1 MVTEPTQLYCALF
14 DHMFI
19 QKGIMQD
26 MDVHSTARTR
36 HFSNYNAVIIRIQIK
51 TNDRVFDFDFQ
62 LQ

>member
-1 MVTEPTQLYCALF
+1 MVTETTQLYGALF

-26 MDVHSTARTR
+26 MGVHSTARTR

-62 LQ
+62 L